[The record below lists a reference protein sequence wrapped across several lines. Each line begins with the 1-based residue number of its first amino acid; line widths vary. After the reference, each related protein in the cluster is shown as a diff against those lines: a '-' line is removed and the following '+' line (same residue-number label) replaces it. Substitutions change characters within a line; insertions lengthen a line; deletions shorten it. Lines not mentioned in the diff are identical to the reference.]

1 MHRARVKGTPV
12 PPSILAEMKDSA
24 PLLRDPAAL
33 CARLESDGYL
43 LLRGVLDVSVVSAA
57 RAEVLKRLEKVGEIL
72 PDTDGIFTGTSS
84 RRMLEPD
91 LGTFWKSV
99 SEGMQLR
106 AATHSAEI
114 TNIMSVVLGQS
125 VRAQDY
131 VFLRVGVNGR
141 GTGLH
146 YDYPFFARAHDQVRT
161 VWVPLG
167 DVAVE
172 QGPLVI
178 VEGSHHFTDLIDE
191 MRGFDVSEDT
201 TRKADLGTDA
211 ISFAIS
217 RGTRL
222 LTTNFAA
229 GDLALFGM
237 YTAHGSLDHCDASG
251 RVRVSCDVRW
261 QAKSM
266 PADDRYFGINPR
278 GTTGIGYGELNGAKP
293 LDQPWHMR

>member
-12 PPSILAEMKDSA
+12 PPSILAEMRDSA
-24 PLLRDPAAL
+24 SLVRDPAAL

-43 LLRGVLDVSVVSAA
+43 LLRGVLDASLVNAA
-57 RAEVLKRLEKVGEIL
+57 RAEVLKRLEKVGEIV
-72 PDTDGIFTGTSS
+72 PGTDGIFTGTSS
-84 RRMLEPD
+84 RRTLEPD

-99 SEGMQLR
+99 SEGTRLR
-106 AATHSAEI
+106 AATHGAEI
-114 TNIMSVVLGQS
+114 ANIMSAALGES

-161 VWVPLG
+161 VWLPLG

-178 VEGSHHFTDLIDE
+178 VEGSHHFTDLIDA
-191 MRGFDVSEDT
+191 MQGFDVSEDT

-237 YTAHGSLDHCDASG
+237 YTAHGSLDHCEASG

-266 PADDRYFGINPR
+266 PVDDRYFGTNPR

-293 LDQPWHMR
+293 LDQPWHER